1 MRMRNSQ
8 KECDREAQDLLADYA
23 DALRDGRV
31 PGFARSLTA
40 HEAKAL
46 AEREDL
52 GQAVEMARILNL
64 EAFADK
70 AVWPDVGLFISRVD
84 AKIAS
89 RLQHG
94 RPHTPARHGRGMAE
108 SLEPSEDTSEGL

>member
-1 MRMRNSQ
+1 MRMRNNQ
-8 KECDREAQDLLADYA
+8 KECDREPQELLADYA

-31 PGFARSLTA
+31 PGFVRTLTEG
-40 HEAKAL
+40 EAQEISGK
-46 AEREDL
+46 EDL
-52 GQAVEMARILNL
+52 GQAVEMTRILNL
-64 EAFADK
+64 ASFVDK

-94 RPHTPARHGRGMAE
+94 RSHGGVRHKGMAE
-108 SLEPSEDTSEGL
+108 SVERSGDRNDDL

>member
-8 KECDREAQDLLADYA
+8 KECDREPQELLADYA

-31 PGFARSLTA
+31 PGFIRTLTG

-46 AEREDL
+46 AERDDL
-52 GQAVEMARILNL
+52 GQAVEMSRILNL

-94 RPHTPARHGRGMAE
+94 RAHAPVRHKGMAE
-108 SLEPSEDTSEGL
+108 SLEQSEDTGEAL